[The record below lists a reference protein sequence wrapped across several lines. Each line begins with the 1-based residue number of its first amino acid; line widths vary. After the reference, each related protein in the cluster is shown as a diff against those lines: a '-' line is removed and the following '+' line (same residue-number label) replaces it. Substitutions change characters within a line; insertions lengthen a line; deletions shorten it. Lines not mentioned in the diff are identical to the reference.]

1 MAAPLA
7 LAAVGAAAGMI
18 GNGLAAN
25 QEVNETINQNAQD
38 MTELSAQKDAS
49 KKSAASKMG
58 NLASNNLY
66 DASVA
71 QLEASQVAGS
81 GKAASGF
88 SGVRGGSPLLAMRN
102 KELAAQNQADEIVAR
117 GESELKQVG
126 LESSLLTEE
135 YDRKVAQLQADTDYM
150 KKNRWGYIGASVLG
164 GASALGS
171 LSPYRPTKK

>member
-25 QEVNETINQNAQD
+25 QEVNDTINQNAQD
-38 MTELSAQKDAS
+38 MTELGAQKDAS
-49 KKSAASKMG
+49 KTAAASKMG
-58 NLASNNLY
+58 NAASNNLY

-71 QLEASQVAGS
+71 QLEASQVS
-81 GKAASGF
+81 GTAKASSGY

-102 KELAAQNQADEIVAR
+102 KELAAQSQAEEIAAR
-117 GESELKQVG
+117 GNAEVKQMG

-150 KKNRWGYIGASVLG
+150 KKNRWGYIGTSVLG
-164 GASALGS
+164 AMGSLGS
-171 LSPYRPTKK
+171 MSPYLPTKK